1 VATLRER
8 FDQKQLTL
16 ENRELIVGDFV
27 VESSSLSRLP
37 GYEAAEQ
44 TVELLESPLAVRRHL
59 DLRQENAHRAIAVDL
74 VLCLEGRSDAVERLF
89 WAVESFQ
96 RDLPD
101 ESVARLDGVRDFG
114 LAWGW
119 DPGTPRHM
127 VALVRNNL
135 VVTLFAHE
143 LLDMESVA
151 AELDSTLPQETVDAY
166 RPSSAGILTRAR
178 EAAGGGEIRVEA
190 GSRLAL
196 GAPVSLPDDTLFFL
210 ATGGSIN
217 RDPDRTEERFFRA
230 GLE

>member
-1 VATLRER
+1 
-8 FDQKQLTL
+8 
-16 ENRELIVGDFV
+16 
-27 VESSSLSRLP
+27 
-37 GYEAAEQ
+37 
-44 TVELLESPLAVRRHL
+44 
-59 DLRQENAHRAIAVDL
+59 
-74 VLCLEGRSDAVERLF
+74 
-89 WAVESFQ
+89 
-96 RDLPD
+96 
-101 ESVARLDGVRDFG
+101 
-114 LAWGW
+114 
-119 DPGTPRHM
+119 

-196 GAPVSLPDDTLFFL
+196 GAPVSLPDDSLFFL

-217 RDPDRTEERFFRA
+217 RDPDRTEERYFRA
-230 GLE
+230 GLEKGTFQITAFYVGRGLVPVVEKLDVEVV